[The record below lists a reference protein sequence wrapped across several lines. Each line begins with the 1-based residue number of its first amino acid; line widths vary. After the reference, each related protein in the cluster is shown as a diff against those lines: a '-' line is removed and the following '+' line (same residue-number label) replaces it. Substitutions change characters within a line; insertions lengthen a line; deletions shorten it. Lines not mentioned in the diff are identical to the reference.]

1 MVLSLKLR
9 LIKKLVTNRHIPLFI
24 SATKDISARN
34 ISSSMSKKAG
44 DNHEKMERRSF
55 KDFLEH
61 SKHLLTSSDSGP
73 LRFPC
78 SSALPH
84 RKTVLFCSLY
94 QVPYFKLTL
103 VVLQVYETLV
113 LRSTDHLSQ
122 GRHLFVC
129 LDDIMNKGFPIKIAG
144 LDELDLDFL

>member
-1 MVLSLKLR
+1 
-9 LIKKLVTNRHIPLFI
+9 
-24 SATKDISARN
+24 
-34 ISSSMSKKAG
+34 MSKKAG

-94 QVPYFKLTL
+94 QVLMSWTWTFFEISKAWT
-103 VVLQVYETLV
+103 VSSLV
-113 LRSTDHLSQ
+113 LSSLLGTNR
-122 GRHLFVC
+122 
-129 LDDIMNKGFPIKIAG
+129 GF
-144 LDELDLDFL
+144 EL